1 MRKFVYLS
9 FLLGCLPVFGQQYDP
24 LEGVFTATSSSKDGE
39 ESPKRKQKNLAEWM
53 ELNLAYAPAGGL
65 VQHTGGYTYTW
76 LDGAPVVWK
85 GPNEGKRIIKNNVPK
100 DIEPLLPYP
109 AQKCVCIFNHEV
121 SNKEYWDFVT
131 DVVIQ
136 RLKVVSPNL
145 QVLDKEGLFSD
156 SFNHALL
163 RVFLPPNAKVYG
175 EIKKADRLG
184 TILIQSMIVD
194 TVTKENKLLHQLL
207 TLSTLT
213 FNGVAIFPDISGWQ
227 FNLSAMN
234 YHDPMREYYTFHRA
248 YGDYPV
254 CNLLQSQAMAYCAW
268 LSKQLSAI
276 SNKEVVVALP
286 TEQEWIQAA
295 SYENAQRPS
304 YYKPSVNKYWRNEK
318 GIYIANFVPL
328 GDYIIRAK
336 SKKKYINPYEQDS
349 MVIDDDNRASNLN
362 DMMAD
367 MGLYQV
373 PVFSYWMNDAGC
385 YNIFGNLA
393 EMTSTN
399 VGDMMVVKGG
409 CFIDVNDLLFPG
421 SKALVYTHESLPMVG
436 FRPVVKLR

>member
-1 MRKFVYLS
+1 MKIFVYVG
-9 FLLGCLPVFGQQYDP
+9 FLCFVFSVSAQQYDP
-24 LEGVFTATSSSKDGE
+24 LEGVFSAKSNKRDGE

-184 TILIQSMIVD
+184 TILISR
-194 TVTKENKLLHQLL
+194 
-207 TLSTLT
+207 
-213 FNGVAIFPDISGWQ
+213 W
-227 FNLSAMN
+227 
-234 YHDPMREYYTFHRA
+234 
-248 YGDYPV
+248 
-254 CNLLQSQAMAYCAW
+254 W
-268 LSKQLSAI
+268 
-276 SNKEVVVALP
+276 
-286 TEQEWIQAA
+286 WI
-295 SYENAQRPS
+295 R
-304 YYKPSVNKYWRNEK
+304 
-318 GIYIANFVPL
+318 
-328 GDYIIRAK
+328 
-336 SKKKYINPYEQDS
+336 
-349 MVIDDDNRASNLN
+349 
-362 DMMAD
+362 
-367 MGLYQV
+367 
-373 PVFSYWMNDAGC
+373 
-385 YNIFGNLA
+385 
-393 EMTSTN
+393 
-399 VGDMMVVKGG
+399 
-409 CFIDVNDLLFPG
+409 
-421 SKALVYTHESLPMVG
+421 
-436 FRPVVKLR
+436 